1 MIDGQITEVCY
12 AVDEKGRYTMA
23 DSAGW
28 DPKNVVNDQA
38 WELINVEV
46 EAALANIEMGKSSP
60 LAYHM
65 VRNQMNMGMLASY
78 VGFSRLRVW
87 WHLKPAGFKRMTS
100 QVRKRY
106 ADTLN
111 MTPDALN
118 KVPDH
123 NNSP

>member
-12 AVDEKGRYTMA
+12 AVDDRGRYTLA

-28 DPKNVVNDQA
+28 DPKNVANDQA

-46 EAALANIEMGKSSP
+46 EAAIANIESGKWSP
-60 LAYHM
+60 LAFHM
-65 VRNQMNMGMLASY
+65 VRNQMTVGLLASY

-87 WHLKPAGFKRMTS
+87 WHLKPAGFKRMPS
-100 QVRKRY
+100 QIRQRY
-106 ADTLN
+106 ADALN
-111 MTPDALN
+111 MDPDALD

-123 NNSP
+123 DASP